1 MEENNVLKPDKSLS
15 FLKVIYR
22 YVYLIIAFII
32 TTTSIGLAYGLIF
45 VEPVY
50 TVSRSFILSAPVAGG
65 SASNS
70 AALGKFYIT
79 QVESLLLTPEYVNM
93 ANNQYKEL
101 KPDATSRISA
111 KAISVKYNDDSLIF
125 TISFKDTDQDVA
137 NAKLHAVY
145 LTALNKLEKD
155 MSISNLTLIDTENVE
170 IDFNNNIYKGVTVSV
185 DNGVFKCIIMGFLAG
200 FIISIGMALIAFVL
214 DNTIHDKEEFE
225 QMTGI
230 SVIAYVEKVKKS
242 NQKA

>member
-79 QVESLLLTPEYVNM
+79 QVQSLLLTPDYVNM
-93 ANNQYKEL
+93 ANIQYKEL
-101 KPDATSRISA
+101 RPEATSRISA
-111 KAISVKYNDDSLIF
+111 KAISVEYNDDSLIF
-125 TISFKDTDQDVA
+125 TISFKDTDQNEAV
-137 NAKLHAVY
+137 AKLHAVY
-145 LTALNKLEKD
+145 LTAFNELQKD
-155 MSISNLTLIDTENVE
+155 MSISNLTLIDTENIE
-170 IDFNNNIYKGVTVSV
+170 IDFENNIYKGVNVSV
-185 DNGVFKCIIMGFLAG
+185 DNGLINCVIIGFLAG
-200 FIISIGMALIAFVL
+200 LVISIGIALIAFVL
-214 DNTIHDKEEFE
+214 DNTIRDKEDFE

-230 SVIAYVEKVKKS
+230 SVIAYIEKVKKA